1 MDRHGWR
8 DPRSDLGDDV
18 MKAFAVQILEQLLLW
33 GSMVLAWASGEA
45 GRIFVAGGAGS
56 LTRWLFSERR
66 RIRDGAIQVITGSL
80 LAHYM
85 WPWTLA
91 VISMALPSLT
101 GEVDAKVMAGFV
113 SGLVGISAA
122 KIALAMVEAR
132 AGGRDDGTP

>member
-1 MDRHGWR
+1 M
-8 DPRSDLGDDV
+8 
-18 MKAFAVQILEQLLLW
+18 QILEQIMLW
-33 GSMVLAWASGEA
+33 AGLVLAWASGEA

-66 RIRDGAIQVITGSL
+66 RIRDGAVQVITGSL

-91 VISMALPSLT
+91 VMTVALPSLG
-101 GEVDAKVMAGFV
+101 GEPDSKVMAGFV

-122 KIALAMVEAR
+122 KIALAMIEAR
-132 AGGRDDGTP
+132 AGGRDNGTP